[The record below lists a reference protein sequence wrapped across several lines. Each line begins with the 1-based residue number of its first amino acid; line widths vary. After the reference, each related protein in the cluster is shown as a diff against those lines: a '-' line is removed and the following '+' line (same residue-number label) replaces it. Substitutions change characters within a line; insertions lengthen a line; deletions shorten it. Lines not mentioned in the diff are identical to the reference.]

1 VSDMIGVIEA
11 RSLSAADAPA
21 ILLLT
26 ETIGQRPEE
35 PVNYLLRGEAWL
47 RAGDR
52 RRAVDDFVIARDLA
66 AQRFAQSAWGYLDQ
80 AYFDRA
86 QIGLAACQDALPA
99 GVSLEAE
106 GQARREAR
114 PIVEADSH

>member
-1 VSDMIGVIEA
+1 MIEA
-11 RSLSAADAPA
+11 RNLSAADVPA

-52 RRAVDDFVIARDLA
+52 RRAADDFMIARDLA
-66 AQRFAQSAWGYLDQ
+66 ARRFAPSAWGYLEQ
-80 AYFDRA
+80 AYCDRA
-86 QIGLAACQDALPA
+86 QIGLAACQGALLA
-99 GVSLEAE
+99 GVSLDAE
-106 GQARREAR
+106 DQARREAR
-114 PIVEADSH
+114 PIVEADSP